1 MKPIRLTIAGLHS
14 FRQKETIDFERLCE
28 GGLFGIFGPTGSGK
42 SSILDA
48 MTLALYGNVER
59 AANQTNGIMN
69 HAENELFV
77 SFTFELQHA
86 EGVKRYTV
94 ERSFKR
100 ADALR
105 IRSVVSRFIEEGNER
120 VVIADKTRLVD
131 EQVKQLLGLEMK
143 DFTRAVVLPQGKFA
157 EFLSLKGS
165 ERRQM
170 LQRLFHLER
179 YGDELNKKLKNKL
192 AEAAAKL
199 EAIKGEQAGLGDAS
213 KEQVEKQKQALTER
227 KEALERAKNELRHMH
242 ERYEKEKQLWQW
254 QCEKEK
260 VEQQLNEWRKQEER
274 MKQLEQTYER
284 SKEAERL
291 APYIEQVERSEKEVA
306 HWQQKASERSFQLQQ
321 VRTMYEQASK
331 QYEQCRAKKNE
342 EEPKALQKQEQLKQ
356 ALQTLALMRSLEQ
369 QQAKL
374 RASLQEIEQ
383 KEKQA
388 RLQVDICTK
397 EYTTW
402 SAKQAE
408 LKKQWEEKKVDVHVK
423 ERLEQA
429 DEKKK
434 HIQLQWQA
442 LEEIKKEKEEKQNT
456 YEAMKQT
463 YDREM
468 KQMQQLEARL
478 AEEFRHVE
486 WLYHRVCERE
496 KQAMVLVYQW
506 KEEKKQVEAAR
517 LHDLAATLAERLRD
531 GEACP
536 ICGSTHHPS
545 RAKRKQVA
553 LDEEALERIDRS
565 IQIGEQL
572 VAAIQQIKMQV
583 EQLSQL
589 MLRHPLPQR
598 VDAEKV
604 KREVEE
610 APLSSLK
617 EIETEGKALQQDYIA
632 CRDRMYRYIEK
643 WNEQKQKEQQY
654 AYQMETVRQ
663 QIAELEEK
671 CAERRTRIE
680 QEKKM
685 WHETYPDVSFEQVDD
700 IVRHLRERE
709 REAQQLQQRIEKSVT
724 VLDDKRAELERWKE
738 MYQEVIKQKAEWTTE
753 WNMQQ
758 QQYEQYKQTLPEGMD
773 EESVKQ
779 QLIRIEET
787 LQRVKREEEEAY
799 ARWMSLQQQ
808 LHTLQADKQAADVAL
823 QEGMKRKQEAERM
836 LAEQFKTTVFKTVED
851 VLASCLDERT
861 KQQIAHDIQQY
872 KDELMKLQNEWKRLN
887 EAMRGVVMTKQQWE
901 ETMHTYEQMK
911 QQVDEHMRQLG
922 SLEAIVA
929 DLEAKHARFEQLQ
942 QERMQLEKLV
952 GQYEE
957 LQKVLRGNSF
967 VEFIAEEQLVHV
979 TRYAS
984 ERLGELTRQRYA
996 IELDSEGGF
1005 VIRDDANGGVRRPV
1019 TTLSGG
1025 ETFLTSL
1032 SLALA
1037 LSVQIQLRGEYP
1049 LQFFFL
1055 DEGFGT
1061 LDQELL
1067 DVVMTALERLRGEHM
1082 AIGVISHVQELHAR
1096 MPKRLIVKPA
1106 EPSGKGTT
1114 VHLEVM

>member
-69 HAENELFV
+69 HAEHELFV
-77 SFTFELQHA
+77 SFTFELQNK
-86 EGVKRYTV
+86 EGIKRYTV

-105 IRSVVSRFIEEGNER
+105 IRSVVSRLIEEGTER
-120 VVIADKTRLVD
+120 IVIADKARLVD

-179 YGDELNKKLKNKL
+179 YGDELNKKLKHKL
-192 AEAAAKL
+192 AEASAKL

-213 KEQVEKQKQALTER
+213 KEQVEKQKQALAER
-227 KEALERAKNELRHMH
+227 KAALEQAQRAWRDMH
-242 ERYEKEKQLWQW
+242 ERYEKEKQQWQW
-254 QCEKEK
+254 QREKEN
-260 VEQQLNEWRKQEER
+260 VEQQLLKWREQEEKI
-274 MKQLEQTYER
+274 KQLEQMYER

-291 APYIEQVERSEKEVA
+291 MPYIEQVQRGEKEVHFWKEKEHELA
-306 HWQQKASERSFQLQQ
+306 VQLQN
-321 VRTMYEQASK
+321 VSAMYERASK
-331 QYEQCRAKKNE
+331 QYEQLRAKKNE
-342 EEPKALQKQEQLKQ
+342 DEPKWLQKQEQLKQ
-356 ALQTLALMRSLEQ
+356 ALQTFARMRTLEQ
-369 QQAKL
+369 EQANR
-374 RASLQEIEQ
+374 RASLLEMEQ
-383 KEKQA
+383 REQQA
-388 RLQVDICTK
+388 REMVETCMK

-402 SAKQAE
+402 SVKQAE
-408 LKKQWEEKKVDVHVK
+408 LKQQLEEKKVDVHVK
-423 ERLEQA
+423 EKLERA
-429 DEKKK
+429 CETKK

-442 LEEIKKEKEEKQNT
+442 LEEMKKEIDEKQKT
-456 YEAMKQT
+456 YEALRRA
-463 YDREM
+463 YDEEKKRT
-468 KQMQQLEARL
+468 QQHEAHL
-478 AEEFRHVE
+478 TTHFRHVE
-486 WLYHRVCERE
+486 SLYDRVCERE
-496 KQAMVLVYQW
+496 KEAIALVYKW
-506 KEEKKQVEAAR
+506 KEEKKESEAAR
-517 LHDLAATLAERLRD
+517 LYDLAATLAERLQD
-531 GEACP
+531 GHPCP
-536 ICGSTHHPS
+536 VCGSIHHPK
-545 RAKRKQVA
+545 RAKRKHVA
-553 LDEEALERIDRS
+553 PDEEALEQIERS
-565 IQIGEQL
+565 IQTGEQL
-572 VAAIQQIKMQV
+572 VIAIRQVKMQV
-583 EQLSQL
+583 EQLAEL
-589 MLRHPLPQR
+589 MARQPLPPR
-598 VDAEKV
+598 ADVEKV

-610 APLSSLK
+610 TPLSSLK
-617 EIETEGKALQQDYIA
+617 DIEVEAKALQQDYIA
-632 CRDRMYRYIEK
+632 CRERMYRYIEQ
-643 WNEQKQKEQQY
+643 WNEQKKKEQQY
-654 AYQMETVRQ
+654 AYQIETIRQ
-663 QIAELEEK
+663 QIVEQTDKYTERQTRLEE
-671 CAERRTRIE
+671 
-680 QEKKM
+680 EKKI
-685 WHETYPDVSFEQVDD
+685 WHETYPDVSFEQVDEML
-700 IVRHLRERE
+700 HELRERE
-709 REAQQLQQRIEKSVT
+709 REAQHLQQRIEKSVT

-738 MYQEVIKQKAEWTTE
+738 AHQTIAKQKAERMAE

-758 QQYEQYKQTLPEGMD
+758 QQYEQYKQTLPEGMNEAD
-773 EESVKQ
+773 VQQ
-779 QLIRIEET
+779 QLIHIEQAIRQ
-787 LQRVKREEEEAY
+787 LKQEEEEAY
-799 ARWMSLQQQ
+799 ARWTSLQQQ
-808 LHTLQADKQAADVAL
+808 LQTLQAEKQAATVAL
-823 QEGMKRKQEAERM
+823 QEGEKRRQEAARTF
-836 LAEQFKTTVFKTVED
+836 AEQLQASPWKSIDE
-851 VLASCLDERT
+851 VLASRLEEQT
-861 KQQIAHDIQQY
+861 KQQIAHQIQQY
-872 KDELMKLQNEWKRLN
+872 KDVVTKLNNEWQRLN
-887 EAMRGVVMTKQQWE
+887 EALAGVTMTEQQWE
-901 ETMHTYEQMK
+901 ETVRQYEEMK
-911 QQVDEHMRQLG
+911 RQVDEHMRQLG

-929 DLEAKHARFEQLQ
+929 DLEAKHVRFEQLQ
-942 QERMQLEKLV
+942 RERMQVEKLV
-952 GQYEE
+952 NQYEE
-957 LQKVLRGNSF
+957 LQRVLRGNSF
-967 VEFIAEEQLVHV
+967 VEFIAEEQLAHV

-1037 LSVQIQLRGEYP
+1037 LSAQIQLRGEYP

-1067 DVVMTALERLRGEHM
+1067 DVVMTALERLRAENM

-1114 VHLEVM
+1114 VQLELM